1 MQIRLKCSI
10 WKWQELSISIF
21 FSFQNNFFLLWK
33 LPLDAIH
40 YNKDRKA
47 ACQDDNR
54 ASQVTSKNF
63 FSVPFCAEFLNM
75 TFHSVLVWSW
85 SLKSAHF
92 QGNRHFSSHVGAALM
107 HRVLRTPSIWLGGA
121 RRPKAISEAWYA
133 RSRRWR
139 CFVGVA
145 LVTLITCC
153 VKMQFG
159 GRSISGPHQKSLQSR
174 GVLLHPKKWSWSL
187 PKDWK
192 RNRSFPISKCKDW
205 HSLSGSVYRKRTNL
219 VFESH

>member
-1 MQIRLKCSI
+1 MQSQTCKSGWNVPFENDKNLAFP
-10 WKWQELSISIF
+10 F
-21 FSFQNNFFLLWK
+21 FFPFKIIFFLLWK
-33 LPLDAIH
+33 LPLDAIN

-107 HRVLRTPSIWLGGA
+107 HRVLRTPSFDWVVPGIQKPFLKPGMHGA
-121 RRPKAISEAWYA
+121 ED
-133 RSRRWR
+133 
-139 CFVGVA
+139 GD
-145 LVTLITCC
+145 
-153 VKMQFG
+153 
-159 GRSISGPHQKSLQSR
+159 
-174 GVLLHPKKWSWSL
+174 VLLVLLWL
-187 PKDWK
+187 
-192 RNRSFPISKCKDW
+192 
-205 HSLSGSVYRKRTNL
+205 L
-219 VFESH
+219 